1 MRILWIL
8 FYISTIL
15 SGVAYSMEKEEE
27 PDLSKGK
34 EKTGVTFKLPKVPD
48 DLREKTVVK
57 TRIRKTKSIDAELPT
72 LPYWI
77 EFENQQEKEES
88 PSQRRRTLSLFLNKK
103 NSTPILRKEN
113 PRRRSL
119 DSLFRTDSEFEIEQ
133 SKHKLFD
140 MLSKSVY
147 DSEAPFTTMVEE
159 VEAWINIVYSA
170 VPKQCVTMEDLVE
183 KKYGLLK
190 FFTHQWAEVAKLH
203 DDLDNLR
210 FANFKKN
217 EIEADEKDYTM
228 RVNVLDGEHFQRLA
242 TVALELA
249 NGMIETIELKKKK
262 LERKDSKNKI
272 SKKKKPKLDYLKF
285 KQKVLYNSAY
295 AYCSEAKQYYEN
307 AIANGDRKAIPLKKK
322 VNGYLIFL
330 QSKIQSFKDY
340 DFFENLIERSGRRI
354 KNAQK
359 LEKKLKSFGAFND
372 FLKAKEKKITSPRE
386 RAAFIT
392 KLNRR
397 GDKKKITSIIDKETA
412 KFQQNIDQDQNE
424 FSQKIRDA
432 LKNLIKDK
440 KKDTYYKAII
450 EYKINKQKFTYIQN
464 LKKIENY
471 YGKSSELIFKA
482 FTINPKLQLLLTLKL
497 NLKRMKS
504 IHSKLK
510 LLDQKIVIDEL
521 LIKSL
526 KESLKTT
533 KDTVVR
539 IQKPIEN
546 SFKELYQ

>member
-1 MRILWIL
+1 
-8 FYISTIL
+8 
-15 SGVAYSMEKEEE
+15 
-27 PDLSKGK
+27 
-34 EKTGVTFKLPKVPD
+34 
-48 DLREKTVVK
+48 
-57 TRIRKTKSIDAELPT
+57 
-72 LPYWI
+72 
-77 EFENQQEKEES
+77 
-88 PSQRRRTLSLFLNKK
+88 
-103 NSTPILRKEN
+103 
-113 PRRRSL
+113 
-119 DSLFRTDSEFEIEQ
+119 
-133 SKHKLFD
+133 